1 MQEAGQK
8 ANDAGQHLKAAGQN
22 LKEAV
27 KIYKALGE
35 PTRLNIVLLLS
46 RHDNLSCTEI
56 GERLNLASG
65 STLSHH
71 LKQLADCGL
80 IELSRKEGTYH
91 YYRVRQEVVQ
101 RYVPSDLA

>member
-1 MQEAGQK
+1 MNASEP
-8 ANDAGQHLKAAGQN
+8 N

-35 PTRLNIVLLLS
+35 PTRLSIVLLLS
-46 RHDNLSCTEI
+46 KHANLSCTEI
-56 GERLNLASG
+56 GERLNVASG

-80 IELSRKEGTYH
+80 IELSRKEGTFH
-91 YYRVRQEVVQ
+91 YYRVRREVLE
-101 RYVPSDLA
+101 RYVPYNLA

>member
-1 MQEAGQK
+1 MHAAGSHAKEAGPK
-8 ANDAGQHLKAAGQN
+8 LSAFGQN

-46 RHDNLSCTEI
+46 RHPDLSCTEI

-91 YYRVRQEVVQ
+91 YYRVRQDVLR
-101 RYVPSDLA
+101 RYVPPDLA

>member
-1 MQEAGQK
+1 MGGQTVQE
-8 ANDAGQHLKAAGQN
+8 AGQN

-46 RHDNLSCTEI
+46 KHANLSCTEI

-80 IELSRKEGTYH
+80 IELSHKEGTYH
-91 YYRVRQEVVQ
+91 YYQVRQDVLQ
-101 RYVPSDLA
+101 RYVPSDLV